1 MAQNVVNPKRDLCNL
16 FKKMSDHFGS
26 FSDFFFVFLMV
37 MMMMMMMMMM
47 MVVVVVLFE
56 ISV

>member
-1 MAQNVVNPKRDLCNL
+1 MAQNVVNPERDLCNL
-16 FKKMSDHFGS
+16 FKKMSGHFGS
-26 FSDFFFVFLMV
+26 FSGFFLFVFRMV
-37 MMMMMMMMMM
+37 MMMMMMMM

>member
-26 FSDFFFVFLMV
+26 FSEFFFCFSHGDHDDDDDDDDDDDGCGGGA
-37 MMMMMMMMMM
+37 
-47 MVVVVVLFE
+47 F
-56 ISV
+56 